1 MVRLK
6 PSAPWPRGER
16 SQTCI
21 PNSCFRLGGYLTD
34 SHSQLTPFSFLPK
47 RVNIFE
53 AQLRETDS
61 SVRDI
66 LAETLRLVASYD
78 FPDEWPD
85 LIQGIV
91 AQLQTGQVLR

>member
-1 MVRLK
+1 M
-6 PSAPWPRGER
+6 
-16 SQTCI
+16 
-21 PNSCFRLGGYLTD
+21 
-34 SHSQLTPFSFLPK
+34 
-47 RVNIFE
+47 
-53 AQLRETDS
+53 RETDS

-78 FPDEWPD
+78 FPDEWPG